1 MKNSKKNIIIIL
13 SVVLALSLLGAG
25 SFIAY
30 KKLTKPAPP
39 PPPATVRV
47 TFPEGSTVAEIA
59 KLLEKNGVC
68 TAQEFFE
75 AVNNRENES
84 KFISQ
89 IKNPDERPF
98 LLEGYIFPDT
108 YDFFVGEGA
117 DAALSRF
124 LTNTE
129 SKLTDEMYKRA
140 EKLGYTMDEILI
152 IASIIQ
158 EESSIEDMKTVS
170 SVLHNRLKS
179 PAYPLLQCDATIFY
193 LNDWVNPYLTEDK
206 KDSYNDLYNTYKKK
220 KLPAGPIT
228 NPGIEAINA
237 ALYPESTDYYF
248 FVTDKDKNYYFA
260 HSFAEHKNNCK
271 AAGIYDK

>member
-1 MKNSKKNIIIIL
+1 MKKSKKIIIIII
-13 SVVLALSLLGAG
+13 SAVLALALIGAG

-30 KKLTKPAPP
+30 KKLNKPAPP

-59 KLLEKNGVC
+59 KLLEQNEVC
-68 TAQEFFE
+68 TAQEFFD
-75 AVNNRENES
+75 AVNDRTNES
-84 KFISQ
+84 KFIAQ

-108 YDFFVGEGA
+108 YDFFVNEGA
-117 DAALSRF
+117 KSALSRF
-124 LTNTE
+124 LKNSE
-129 SKLTDEMYKRA
+129 VKLTDEMYKRA
-140 EKLGYTMDEILI
+140 DELGYTMDEILT

-179 PAYPLLQCDATIFY
+179 PSYPYLQCDATIFY
-193 LNDWVNPYLTEDK
+193 LNDFVNPYLPEDK
-206 KDSYNDLYNTYKKK
+206 KESYNDLYNTYKKK

-237 ALYPESTDYYF
+237 ALYPEDTKYYF
-248 FVTDKDKNYYFA
+248 FVTDTDKKYYFA
-260 HSFAEHKNNCK
+260 ENFAQHKKNCK
-271 AAGIYDK
+271 IAGIYDK